1 MKTKLTSLIGILL
14 LSGCCSW
21 CIPEEAR
28 STAQQNAELTDAFI
42 ILMDS
47 DKTTRENE
55 QDFIRANRRAWHAQN
70 NALNDVPLPADVAA
84 WYREN
89 QPDNGGE

>member
-1 MKTKLTSLIGILL
+1 MKTKLLSMFAVLL
-14 LSGCCSW
+14 LSGCCTW
-21 CIPEEAR
+21 CLPQEALD
-28 STAQQNAELTDAFI
+28 TAKQNAELTDGFVTLI
-42 ILMDS
+42 ENGQ
-47 DKTTRENE
+47 TTRENE
-55 QDFIRANRRAWHAQN
+55 QNFIRSNRRAWHAQN